1 MQDKWAILALFAL
14 VCGAI
19 LMAVCY
25 GLLAIFW
32 PRAAWYLREG
42 WKFKGAEPSVWSLV
56 MTRIGG
62 LLSLIVIGLLLVF
75 AAYAS
80 KASNRPPASV
90 VKSSPMLETPTPR

>member
-1 MQDKWAILALFAL
+1 MQDNWAILAVFTL

-19 LMAVCY
+19 LTAVFYC
-25 GLLAIFW
+25 LLAISW

-80 KASNRPPASV
+80 RVSNRSPVSV
-90 VKSSPMLETPTPR
+90 VKPSPTLEAPIPR